1 MLIKF
6 TYNGMLKINFYDM
19 IFLER
24 YGYMAK
30 TNKKVLR
37 YLDKPLLIVT
47 VLLFIIG
54 LIMVFSSSNVTAYMS
69 YAVSPYNYFIKQGIF
84 LFVGL
89 VLFLVMIRFN
99 TKFYG
104 MFSWLI
110 LIALSASLVILLVYG
125 KATNNAVS
133 WFDFGPFSFQPS
145 EFIKVVF
152 IIWMARF
159 YEVKEKKLNTYTN
172 CLFPPVVAGGIA
184 LLIMLQPDLGT
195 TIIFGVIVFTLFM
208 AAPLSKV
215 IKAKTL
221 FGVMGFAV
229 VVLLVLLTTGNSI
242 LLDRQ
247 ASRFDFKKPCDKLL
261 TTGSQVCNGYIAINN
276 GGLTGVG
283 LGNSTQKY
291 LYLPEPYTDFIFAI
305 IVEEMGAIFGIA
317 IILMYMF
324 VLYRILA
331 IGRKSYTNRGALM
344 CYGIAIYIFCHIAIN
359 LLGLF
364 GLMPLTGVP
373 LPFMSY
379 GGSFTICLVA
389 ALTVVQR
396 VNVENKIRDNIGK

>member
-1 MLIKF
+1 MAAKKKKIKTF
-6 TYNGMLKINFYDM
+6 RYVDM
-19 IFLER
+19 
-24 YGYMAK
+24 
-30 TNKKVLR
+30 
-37 YLDKPLLIVT
+37 PLLVT
-47 VLLFIIG
+47 TIILFIIG

-69 YAVSPYNYFIKQGIF
+69 KAVSPYNFFIKQGIF
-84 LFVGL
+84 LFIGL
-89 VLFLVMIRFN
+89 ILFFIMIHFN
-99 TKFYG
+99 TKVYG
-104 MFSWLI
+104 MFSWI
-110 LIALSASLVILLVYG
+110 LLLGVTASLVILLIYG

-145 EFIKVVF
+145 EFIKVIF
-152 IIWMARF
+152 IVWIARF
-159 YEVKEKKLNTYTN
+159 YEVKQKSLDTYVGS
-172 CLFPPVVAGGIA
+172 LFPIGVAFGIA
-184 LLIMLQPDLGT
+184 LLVMLQPDLGT
-195 TIIFGVIVFTLFM
+195 AIIFLSIVFCIFM
-208 AAPLSKV
+208 AAPISKI
-215 IKAKTL
+215 IKAKTI
-221 FGVMGFAV
+221 FVCMGI
-229 VVLLVLLTTGNSI
+229 LLVACLFLLTSGRSVMQK
-242 LLDRQ
+242 RQ
-247 ASRFDFKKPCDKLL
+247 TSRFDFKNPCSKLL

-305 IVEEMGAIFGIA
+305 IVEELGSIFGIG
-317 IILMYMF
+317 ILFLYMF

-379 GGSFTICLVA
+379 GGSFTICLIA
-389 ALTVVQR
+389 ALTIVQR
-396 VNVENKIRDNIGK
+396 VSIENKIRDEINTN